1 MKHFL
6 TFLLMLSFS
15 CTTHAQKIIEIPQN
29 DRIKGFL
36 THLPGN
42 LDKYH
47 LSDLQKSTD
56 SLCVRIWA
64 DNEVFTLSSKDPA
77 QCSYKIH
84 TNQVKPIV
92 LERPYS
98 GKISRILLDSMVSHN
113 LLNLQDEPYRGIDG
127 SFVYFEIST
136 KASYKICSF
145 WSPDTQ
151 GNENCKNA
159 AHILDH
165 MHKTLHT
172 TDLYTEFFNTLEPGD
187 YSWGMSG
194 IHIDRFLQKEV
205 HRTDF
210 YLYAE
215 NRIRK
220 ELNITEKTSPLNFPI
235 VLINHKPASIASL
248 NQYSQKEL
256 VRFDI
261 LKPGAESTARYG
273 SRAGN
278 GVVIMETK

>member
-1 MKHFL
+1 MKHFM
-6 TFLLMLSFS
+6 TFLLILSVLS
-15 CTTHAQKIIEIPQN
+15 TAYGQKVIEVPQN
-29 DRIKGFL
+29 DRIKGFVTNL
-36 THLPGN
+36 QGN

-47 LSDLQKSTD
+47 LTDLQKSTD
-56 SLCVRIWA
+56 SLCIRIWT
-64 DNEVFTLSSKDPA
+64 DNEVFTLSLKDSV

-84 TNQVKPIV
+84 TNQVKPAV
-92 LERPYS
+92 LERSYS

-113 LLNLQDEPYRGIDG
+113 LLNLRDESYRGMDG

-136 KASYKICSF
+136 KASYTICSF
-145 WSPDTQ
+145 WSPYTQ

-165 MHKTLHT
+165 MHMTLHT
-172 TDLYTEFFNTLEPGD
+172 DDLYTEFFNTLEPGD
-187 YSWGMSG
+187 YLWGMSTV
-194 IHIDRFLQKEV
+194 HIDRFLQKEV

-210 YLYAE
+210 YSCAE

-220 ELNITEKTSPLNFPI
+220 ELNITENTSPLNFPI
-235 VLINHKPASIASL
+235 VMINHKPASIASL

-256 VRFDI
+256 VHFDI
-261 LKPGAESTARYG
+261 LKPGTESTARYG

-278 GVVIMETK
+278 GVVILETK